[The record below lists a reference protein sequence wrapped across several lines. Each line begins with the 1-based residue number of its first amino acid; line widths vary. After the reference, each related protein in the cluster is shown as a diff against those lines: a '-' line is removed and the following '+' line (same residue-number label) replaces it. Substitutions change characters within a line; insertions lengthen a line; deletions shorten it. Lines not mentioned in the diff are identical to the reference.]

1 MATFLLVTAY
11 SSDDLY
17 LRVELGLVTAS
28 TAALIVFAL
37 GLRQRV
43 AAGAT
48 PDAESMIDGILDN
61 PLEA

>member
-43 AAGAT
+43 VAGAT